1 MTAINLKERVAARLQ
16 AAREEA
22 GYSKAEV
29 AKLLGTDR
37 QRVHGIENGDR
48 PVDVTTLLQLAQLYG
63 RDASSF
69 LTEDVPAA
77 QGVSVELRAPQGLST
92 QSRRAIIETWGNLCA
107 TFVRLRQHY
116 GLEEQSG
123 PLKRWLRD
131 GGNSRVR
138 DFAIEGHSQAVR
150 HEMGLDDE
158 PIGIRIFDLISEH
171 GIPVFRLA
179 LGHGEVDGA
188 FVNYPGLGQVILVNR
203 DQLLTRQIF
212 TAAHELGHVIYEARK
227 QQESEVNLLG
237 QKNPSEPQIDRFA
250 SSLLMPRTAIDL
262 YVAQRLQR
270 SEEGLSTEDVVHL
283 QRHFGVSFLAMLV
296 RLRRLGYISAAR
308 FEELKMTASVR
319 LAATLGY
326 AVQQWE
332 YGFPV
337 EAEEAPEHK
346 VAGLPKQY
354 VALVMRALEDAWLS
368 QAAAAEALLLSFE
381 EFERYLYYVDQH
393 QADVQDELKFYD
405 EHVA

>member
-16 AAREEA
+16 SAREEA

-37 QRVHGIENGDR
+37 QRIHGIENGDR

-63 RDASSF
+63 REASSF
-69 LTEDVPAA
+69 LTEDVPAPE
-77 QGVSVELRAPQGLST
+77 QVPVHLRAPQGLSAE
-92 QSRRAIIETWGNLCA
+92 SRQAIQNWGNLCA
-107 TFVRLRQHY
+107 TFVRLRERY
-116 GLEEQSG
+116 GSEEQLG
-123 PLKRWLRD
+123 TLKRWLRD

-158 PIGIRIFDLISEH
+158 PIGLHIFALISEH

-179 LGHGEVDGA
+179 LGRGEVDGA

-227 QQESEVNLLG
+227 QDDSEVNLLG

-270 SEEGLSTEDVVHL
+270 SEEGLSAEDVVHL

-296 RLRRLGYISAAR
+296 RLRRLGYISASR
-308 FEELKMTASVR
+308 FEELKLTPSVR

-326 AVQQWE
+326 AIQQWE
-332 YGFPV
+332 YGVPL
-337 EAEEAPEHK
+337 EAEEKPEHK

-354 VALVMRALEDAWLS
+354 VGLVMRALEEAWLS
-368 QAAAAEALLLSFE
+368 QAAAAEALLLSLE
-381 EFERYLYYVDQH
+381 EFERYLYYVDQ
-393 QADVQDELKFYD
+393 QQLDVQDELKFYD

>member
-1 MTAINLKERVAARLQ
+1 MTAISLKERVAIRLQ

-37 QRVHGIENGDR
+37 QRIHGIENGDR

-69 LTEDVPAA
+69 LTEEVAVP
-77 QGVSVELRAPQGLST
+77 QGIPVHLRAPQGLSAE
-92 QSRRAIIETWGNLCA
+92 SRQAIQTWGNLCA
-107 TFVRLRQHY
+107 TFVRLRTRY
-116 GLEEQSG
+116 GTNEQPG
-123 PLKRWLRD
+123 MLKRWLRD

-158 PIGIRIFDLISEH
+158 PIGARMFDLISEH
-171 GIPVFRLA
+171 GIPVFRIA
-179 LGHGEVDGA
+179 LGRGEVDGA
-188 FVNYPGLGQVILVNR
+188 FVNYPGLDQVILVNR

-227 QQESEVNLLG
+227 QEDSEVRLLG

-250 SSLLMPRTAIDL
+250 SSLLMPRTGIDL

-308 FEELKMTASVR
+308 FEELKLTPSVR

-332 YGFPV
+332 YGFP
-337 EAEEAPEHK
+337 AKTDDTPEQK
-346 VAGLPKQY
+346 VAGLPKEY
-354 VALVMRALEDAWLS
+354 VKLVIRALEDHWFS
-368 QAAAAEALLLSFE
+368 QAAAAEALLLSVE
-381 EFERYLYYVDQH
+381 EFERYLYYVDQ
-393 QADVQDELKFYD
+393 QEQDVQDELKFYD

>member
-1 MTAINLKERVAARLQ
+1 MRERYGS
-16 AAREEA
+16 EEQ
-22 GYSKAEV
+22 
-29 AKLLGTDR
+29 LGT
-37 QRVHGIENGDR
+37 
-48 PVDVTTLLQLAQLYG
+48 
-63 RDASSF
+63 
-69 LTEDVPAA
+69 
-77 QGVSVELRAPQGLST
+77 
-92 QSRRAIIETWGNLCA
+92 
-107 TFVRLRQHY
+107 
-116 GLEEQSG
+116 
-123 PLKRWLRD
+123 LKRWLRD

-158 PIGIRIFDLISEH
+158 PIGLHIFALISEH

-179 LGHGEVDGA
+179 LGRGEVDGA

-227 QQESEVNLLG
+227 QDDSEVNLLG

-270 SEEGLSTEDVVHL
+270 SEEGLSAEDVVHL

-296 RLRRLGYISAAR
+296 RLRRLGYISASR
-308 FEELKMTASVR
+308 FEELKLTPSVR

-326 AVQQWE
+326 AIQQWE
-332 YGFPV
+332 YGVPL
-337 EAEEAPEHK
+337 EAEEKPEHK

-354 VALVMRALEDAWLS
+354 VGLVMRALEEAWLS
-368 QAAAAEALLLSFE
+368 QAAAAEALLLSLE
-381 EFERYLYYVDQH
+381 EFERYLYYVDQ
-393 QADVQDELKFYD
+393 QQLDVQDELKFYD

>member
-1 MTAINLKERVAARLQ
+1 MTAISLKERVAARLQ

-22 GYSKAEV
+22 GYTKAEV

-37 QRVHGIENGDR
+37 QRIHGIENGDR
-48 PVDVTTLLQLAQLYG
+48 PVDVTTLFQLARLYG

-69 LTEDVPAA
+69 LTEDIPAPQSVP
-77 QGVSVELRAPQGLST
+77 VHLRAPQGLSAE
-92 QSRRAIIETWGNLCA
+92 SRQAIQTWGNLCS
-107 TFVRLRQHY
+107 TFVRLRERY
-116 GLEEQSG
+116 GSEEQPG
-123 PLKRWLRD
+123 TLKRWLRD

-158 PIGIRIFDLISEH
+158 PIGARIFDLISEH
-171 GIPVFRLA
+171 GIPVFRIA
-179 LGHGEVDGA
+179 LGRGEVDGA
-188 FVNYPGLGQVILVNR
+188 FVNYPGLDQVILVNR

-227 QQESEVNLLG
+227 QHDSEVNLLG

-270 SEEGLSTEDVVHL
+270 SEEGLSAEDVVHL

-308 FEELKMTASVR
+308 FEELKLTPSVR

-332 YGFPV
+332 YGFPA
-337 EAEEAPEHK
+337 EAEDTPEHK

-354 VALVMRALEDAWLS
+354 VGLVMRALEDAWFS
-368 QAAAAEALLLSFE
+368 QAAAAEALLLSVE
-381 EFERYLYYVDQH
+381 EFERYLYYVDQ
-393 QADVQDELKFYD
+393 QEQDVQDELKFYD